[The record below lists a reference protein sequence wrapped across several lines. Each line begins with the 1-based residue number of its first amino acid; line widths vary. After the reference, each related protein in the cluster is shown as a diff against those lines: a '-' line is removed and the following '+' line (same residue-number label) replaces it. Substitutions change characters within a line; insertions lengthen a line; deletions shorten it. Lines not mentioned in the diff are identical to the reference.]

1 MPKDR
6 SAESDVFAA
15 AAARKRAL
23 ADQLAARPIEDVL
36 GLVDA
41 GGKGGWPEEGG
52 QWTFSFTLQCWK
64 VPPGPLKT
72 KPLSVERTTS
82 REQFDLLW
90 ERVDA
95 YAVVRIRARVVEES
109 VIGNA
114 QAQLAEFFGLDSS
127 DPELNQAA
135 ADLQK
140 PVVHRDRQFGDFT
153 LDRRINW
160 WTAETKWSGTVVDLN
175 LSLDDSG
182 KLDPALQI
190 ARALWKDQKK
200 WTKRIEDYAV
210 QELLPL
216 KNESWLGEDEVELTA
231 DQFKKRMTLESVTV
245 GPGGTFDFWHDDGV
259 TYSGGT
265 RFRSVAAYPKV
276 RRVPTYRDDVT

>member
-1 MPKDR
+1 MPNDR

-15 AAARKRAL
+15 AAARKQAI
-23 ADQLAARPIEDVL
+23 ADQLACRPIEDVV

-41 GGKGGWPEEGG
+41 TGKCGWPEEDD
-52 QWTFSFTLQCWK
+52 QWTLSFTLQCWK

-72 KPLSVERTTS
+72 KPLSVKLTTA
-82 REQFDLLW
+82 REKHDELW
-90 ERVDA
+90 NRVDP

-109 VIGNA
+109 VVGTA
-114 QAQLAEFFGLDSS
+114 QAQLTEFFGLDSS

-140 PVVHRDRQFGDFT
+140 PVVHRDHQFGEFT
-153 LDRRINW
+153 LDRRVDW
-160 WTAETKWSGTVVDLN
+160 YTAETKWNRAVVALN
-175 LSLDDSG
+175 LSLDESG
-182 KLDPALQI
+182 KLDSALQI
-190 ARALWKDQKK
+190 ARALWKDQTR

-216 KNESWLGEDEVELTA
+216 KNESWLGDDEVELTA

-245 GPGGTFDFWHDDGV
+245 GPDGTFDFWHSDGDLFWGHSIQI
-259 TYSGGT
+259 SGSLSEGPIC
-265 RFRSVAAYPKV
+265 ADIPG
-276 RRVPTYRDDVT
+276 

>member
-15 AAARKRAL
+15 AAARKHAL
-23 ADQLAARPIEDVL
+23 AHQLAARPIEDVL

-41 GGKGGWPEEGG
+41 RGKGGWPEEGG

-64 VPPGPLKT
+64 VPPRPLKT
-72 KPLSVERTTS
+72 KPLSVEQTTS
-82 REQFDLLW
+82 REQFDSLW

-114 QAQLAEFFGLDSS
+114 QAQLTEFFGLDSS

-140 PVVHRDRQFGDFT
+140 PVVHRDSQFGEFT
-153 LDRRINW
+153 LDRRVNW
-160 WTAETKWSGTVVDLN
+160 WTAETKWSGTVVALN

-182 KLDPALQI
+182 KLDPALQV

-245 GPGGTFDFWHDDGV
+245 GPDGTFDFWHNDGDLFCGHSIQI
-259 TYSGGT
+259 SGSLSEGPT
-265 RFRSVAAYPKV
+265 RADIPG
-276 RRVPTYRDDVT
+276 